1 MSKVCDKKNAVKV
14 EIVYTEL
21 TQEQEQAMFNFF
33 KSRSFPR
40 IIKKLEEEEQKNV
53 NSSINHTESWD
64 CYEYSALCVSEGL
77 GKEKCRYRF
86 G

>member
-40 IIKKLEEEEQKNV
+40 IIKKLEEEEQK
-53 NSSINHTESWD
+53 
-64 CYEYSALCVSEGL
+64 
-77 GKEKCRYRF
+77 KC
-86 G
+86 

>member
-1 MSKVCDKKNAVKV
+1 MSKVCDGEKAVNI

-40 IIKKLEEEEQKNV
+40 IIKKLEEEERK
-53 NSSINHTESWD
+53 
-64 CYEYSALCVSEGL
+64 
-77 GKEKCRYRF
+77 KC
-86 G
+86 